1 MPNPLGRRPVQSA
14 SSGEIEALK
23 KEIEDLKNLYRTD
36 MANISADMNLL
47 NSQIAPTANTES

>member
-1 MPNPLGRRPVQSA
+1 MPNPLGRRAIQSA
-14 SSGEIEALK
+14 SSREVEALK
-23 KEIEDLKNLYRTD
+23 KELEELKDLYRTD